1 MKSQRTS
8 PNSPSR
14 IAVPAGPEA
23 RAETMEPQSYAFG
36 PFRLVP
42 GERIL
47 RRGNQVLPLP
57 PKAFE
62 TLLLLVRNPGHLMRK
77 EDLMTA
83 LWPDSFVEEVSLA
96 SKISLLRKVLAEAG
110 AAGGYIQTVPKLGY
124 RFLPPVTQTWASG
137 PAVGTPMRAEEAAP
151 PEPAIRFIAL
161 PFSVLNGDERA
172 GFLEHSLPEAI
183 SASLAGLRSL
193 TVRSSLLAARLAEA
207 NPDPRHIAREADVD
221 MVLAGTVL
229 CEGDQVR
236 VSAELIHAPSGTL
249 VGSYVCQTR
258 LDNLIEVQD
267 SLVRGI
273 VELLVLR
280 LTERER
286 RVLANNVPASAR
298 AYEFYLR
305 ANHLQRQRTLENLSM
320 ARDLYRECLDED
332 PDYAPAW
339 ARLGRCYRTLEK
351 FGVEGPQ
358 SLELAKWAFH
368 RAFALSPDLPIAH
381 NLYTQFEADSGH
393 AQAAMVRLLG
403 QAERHPND
411 PELFGG
417 LVHACRYCGLL
428 DESVGA
434 HHRARRLD
442 VKMVTSV
449 AHTFFLLGDYERTLE
464 WYSEGFRYYLDLAA
478 LAAAGRESEAA
489 EILDRRS
496 FPGGPFPA
504 MMESLRFYLQ
514 GDHARSLEI
523 VRQALAM
530 PTPDPEAK
538 FYLTRQLARDGEHA
552 DALRTIRDLATEGYV
567 CSTALR
573 CDPWL
578 RPLARLPDFQD
589 VLDEILR
596 READARAAFQAAGGD
611 RVLARPVPG
620 W

>member
-1 MKSQRTS
+1 M
-8 PNSPSR
+8 
-14 IAVPAGPEA
+14 
-23 RAETMEPQSYAFG
+23 
-36 PFRLVP
+36 P

-96 SKISLLRKVLAEAG
+96 SKISLLRKVLADAG
-110 AAGGYIQTVPKLGY
+110 AAGDYIQTVPKQGY
-124 RFLPPVTQTWASG
+124 RFLPPVTRTWASG
-137 PAVGTPMRAEEAAP
+137 PAVGTPIQVEGEAPAERV
-151 PEPAIRFIAL
+151 IRFIAL
-161 PFSVLNGDERA
+161 PFRVLNGDERA

-221 MVLAGTVL
+221 MLLTGTIL

-249 VGSYVCQTR
+249 VGSYVCKTR

-286 RVLANNVPASAR
+286 RVLAHNVPASAR

-305 ANHLQRQRTLENLSM
+305 ANHVALSGPLRACRWRGTSTANAWTKTRTTLRRGRVWEVPSVPGETRRGGTAGSGIGEVGLPPRICAES
-320 ARDLYRECLDED
+320 R
-332 PDYAPAW
+332 PA
-339 ARLGRCYRTLEK
+339 
-351 FGVEGPQ
+351 
-358 SLELAKWAFH
+358 H
-368 RAFALSPDLPIAH
+368 RAQPVHVDRGRFRARPG
-381 NLYTQFEADSGH
+381 GH
-393 AQAAMVRLLG
+393 GAAPGARRDIPTIPSCSRAWF
-403 QAERHPND
+403 QS
-411 PELFGG
+411 
-417 LVHACRYCGLL
+417 CRYCGLL
-428 DESVGA
+428 DESIRA
-434 HHRARRLD
+434 HERARRLD
-442 VKMVTSV
+442 SRIVTSV
-449 AHTFFLLGDYERTLE
+449 AFSFFLRGDYERAIE
-464 WYSEGFRYYLDLAA
+464 WYPPGTRFYMDLAA

-489 EILDRRS
+489 ELIGQRI
-496 FPGGPFPA
+496 FPGGKWPEIEA
-504 MMESLRFYLQ
+504 LRCSLR
-514 GDHARSLEI
+514 GDHAGSI
-523 VRQALAM
+523 DIAMQALV
-530 PTPDPEAK
+530 TPSVLDPEGTFCMA
-538 FYLTRQLARDGEHA
+538 RQLAYDGAPSE
-552 DALRTIRDLATEGYV
+552 ALRTVRTAATQGFV

-573 CDPWL
+573 NDPWL
-578 RPLARLPDFQD
+578 RPLSRLPDFQD
-589 VLDEILR
+589 LLDEVLS

-611 RVLARPVPG
+611 RVLA
-620 W
+620 